1 MPNTATKEQ
10 VSKDLDDMSDRI
22 SNIVRTTAIA
32 LLAIGWGFLV
42 TPNNRIQVWP
52 WAILTAIALGFV
64 ALLFDWAQ
72 YFVGY
77 LNSARI
83 WNAMEQDQQL
93 RGWNPGIFYHL
104 RTLLFYA
111 KQAATFVGVIIL
123 LSGILPAVVRLVGH

>member
-52 WAILTAIALGFV
+52 WAILMAIALGFV

-77 LNSARI
+77 LNSART

-93 RGWNPGIFYHL
+93 RGWNPGILYHL

>member
-1 MPNTATKEQ
+1 MPNTATKDQ

-32 LLAIGWGFLV
+32 LLAIGLGFL
-42 TPNNRIQVWP
+42 
-52 WAILTAIALGFV
+52 

-77 LNSARI
+77 LNSART

-93 RGWNPGIFYHL
+93 RGWNPGILYHL
-104 RTLLFYA
+104 RTQLFYA
-111 KQAATFVGVIIL
+111 KQAATLVGVVIL
-123 LSGILPAVVRLVGH
+123 LSGIVPAIARLVGH